1 MDNLY
6 EKMAWMSPLQFWSS
20 LRCLQWTDY
29 GCLWSS
35 CHCLRSEGWPNKKT
49 QPNQGYS
56 IWLLLVRCL
65 GSLKRKT
72 HLFSYS
78 SEKPAD
84 VFVPNHTC
92 GKDLA
97 LDVAVTCP
105 LQHKYLHDAS
115 VIAGFAC
122 NDYAVQVKMKNFQE
136 RVEQEGFIYLP
147 VIFESFGGF
156 SEDFS
161 SFVHKL
167 SISVSARLN
176 EVKSATQKHLY
187 ELISCVLMKS
197 LARSVSSRFQEFC
210 S

>member
-6 EKMAWMSPLQFWSS
+6 EKMARMSPLQFWSS

-72 HLFSYS
+72 QSVLLFFWKTCRCFCSQLYLWERPCLRCGSHLPTPTQIPAWCFCHCRLCMQWLCCASENEKLSGTSRTRRIHLPS
-78 SEKPAD
+78 SH
-84 VFVPNHTC
+84 FW
-92 GKDLA
+92 
-97 LDVAVTCP
+97 
-105 LQHKYLHDAS
+105 
-115 VIAGFAC
+115 
-122 NDYAVQVKMKNFQE
+122 
-136 RVEQEGFIYLP
+136 
-147 VIFESFGGF
+147 IFWGILGRLFK
-156 SEDFS
+156 
-161 SFVHKL
+161 FVHKL

-197 LARSVSSRFQEFC
+197 LAKSVSSRFQEFC

>member
-1 MDNLY
+1 MDVFGHHATVCAVKGDRIKRHNQIRDILFDFCSCAAWGPSK
-6 EKMAWMSPLQFWSS
+6 EK
-20 LRCLQWTDY
+20 
-29 GCLWSS
+29 
-35 CHCLRSEGWPNKKT
+35 PN
-49 QPNQGYS
+49 
-56 IWLLLVRCL
+56 
-65 GSLKRKT
+65 
-72 HLFSYS
+72 LFSYS

-84 VFVPNHTC
+84 VFVPNYTC
-92 GKDLA
+92 GKDLV

>member
-1 MDNLY
+1 MLT
-6 EKMAWMSPLQFWSS
+6 PGC
-20 LRCLQWTDY
+20 RQWF
-29 GCLWSS
+29 
-35 CHCLRSEGWPNKKT
+35 
-49 QPNQGYS
+49 
-56 IWLLLVRCL
+56 
-65 GSLKRKT
+65 

-84 VFVPNHTC
+84 VFVPNYTC
-92 GKDLA
+92 GKDLV